1 MRNSGEETASM
12 ATREKD
18 VYAHEAVEL
27 LRDRGLRVT
36 PQRVWVLAA
45 LLASEDHLSAE
56 DVHDHMRAAWPQADR
71 STIHRTLGLFR
82 DRGLAAGADLGDGRV
97 GYHAEGKARHHHLI
111 CRRCGAELEV
121 EDSLVEPLREVL
133 LERHGFKA
141 SLRHLAI
148 LGECVRCRQ

>member
-1 MRNSGEETASM
+1 MTM
-12 ATREKD
+12 QEKD
-18 VYAHEAVEL
+18 VHAREAVEL

-45 LLASEDHLSAE
+45 LLGSDDHLSAE
-56 DVHDHMRAAWPQADR
+56 DIYDYIRGAVPQVDR

-82 DRGLAAGADLGDGRV
+82 DRGLAAGTDLGDGRV
-97 GYHAEGKARHHHLI
+97 GYHAGEKSRHHHLI

-133 LERHGFKA
+133 LERYGFRA
-141 SLRHLAI
+141 GLRHLAI
-148 LGECVRCRQ
+148 IGECAKCRQ